1 MDFKGVKLRESEVA
15 ERLLSYYNEAGYE
28 EISDGLLWYKDANR
42 FVTDRSI
49 KYEVKPFR
57 VAGVLSALSPQKS
70 WEHNKQLTDS
80 FLKGSRKGH
89 TRVQIDKAE
98 QCLIAKKPSD
108 IYRLLSKGQ
117 VKTSQFYLNI
127 LCPNMTFGT
136 TIDRHAI
143 TACLYDTD
151 NLQEIDNSIYKLT
164 KNQYHFFSN
173 CYKQVSQQLSV
184 KPHEAQA
191 IIWCTVKKLKNKE
204 EEVPF

>member
-1 MDFKGVKLRESEVA
+1 MNFKGVELRENEVV
-15 ERLLSYYNEAGYE
+15 ERLLSYYNEADDG
-28 EISDGLLWYKDANR
+28 EINDGLLWYKDANR

-49 KYEVKPFR
+49 KYEVKPFK

-80 FLKGSRKGH
+80 FLRGSRKGH
-89 TRVQIDKAE
+89 TGIQIDKAE

-127 LCPNMTFGT
+127 LCPNMNFGV

-143 TACLYDTD
+143 AACMYDTY
-151 NLQEIDNSIYKLT
+151 NLQEIDDRMYKLT
-164 KNQYHFFSN
+164 PNQYNFFSN
-173 CYKQVSQQLSV
+173 CYSSVAQQLRV
-184 KPHEAQA
+184 RPHEAQA
-191 IIWCTVKKLKNKE
+191 IIWCTVKRLKNKE
-204 EEVPF
+204 DEVPF